1 MTTELNK
8 QNKINPVDTGNEP
21 VDDCGCEG
29 QSGCSCELGHAHAQ
43 PESQKPFVLRLAAAF
58 ILTLF
63 FALVPLS
70 GIFHV
75 VASRRNP
82 SV

>member
-29 QSGCSCELGHAHAQ
+29 QSGCSCELGHAH
-43 PESQKPFVLRLAAAF
+43 EKERGNVEWV
-58 ILTLF
+58 
-63 FALVPLS
+63 ALLQ
-70 GIFHV
+70 
-75 VASRRNP
+75 
-82 SV
+82 